1 MLVQSYRMEPIAPT
15 APIDVISDWI
25 RPGQTRRD
33 DGSIWK
39 SSTKISEER
48 HGQTEAWHSEIWQR
62 RQGRYRKRSQ
72 AGDCDWA
79 FRSSK
84 EGRQG
89 TEEKVRLTPIG
100 SN

>member
-1 MLVQSYRMEPIAPT
+1 MSVKHYRMYPIAPT
-15 APIDVISDWI
+15 AAMDVISGYS
-25 RPGQTRRD
+25 RLVQTRRAA
-33 DGSIWK
+33 SAIWK
-39 SSTKISEER
+39 GSTKISEER

-62 RQGRYRKRSQ
+62 RQGGYRKRSQ

-89 TEEKVRLTPIG
+89 TEEKIQLTPIG